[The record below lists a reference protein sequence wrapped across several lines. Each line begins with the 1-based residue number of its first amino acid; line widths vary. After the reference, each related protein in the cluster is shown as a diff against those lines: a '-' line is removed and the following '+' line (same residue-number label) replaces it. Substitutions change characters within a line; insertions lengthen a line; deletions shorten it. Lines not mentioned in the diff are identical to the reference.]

1 MSSPFS
7 ATFANPSR
15 VLTFA
20 GDLLSPVKGLRHLIW
35 PFAVF
40 ALIAGYFNW
49 YELKENLDLALSTFS
64 FVQNLVISML
74 TANLLSRL
82 VMGMTMAYLGIAPPE
97 FGIRLFF
104 GVIPRFFV
112 STGQIRRLDYPEQ
125 RICYAAPLLARLALF
140 VFGTLFWVLTRRGG
154 TGAADAA
161 LVLGSTGLGA
171 FLFTLNPMWRA
182 DGYHWMAAWFRMPDL
197 REQSYRLLG
206 LILRGKP
213 IPEMLSARAI
223 RGLLFYAVLSIGFTT
238 ALVLLVFSAV
248 AFALEEQ
255 FRGTGVVM
263 FAAILS
269 MSLAWLINRRSRGK
283 DKPTQKN
290 PRRTVEASH
299 RSSVSCYKA
308 PNVIVGEA
316 EPKGSEQMA
325 HQKAGKHE
333 PRQRSKSTDKSDVL
347 NSELDA
353 ILGDGSAEPLQPP
366 ESSAVDAGLED
377 ILGPV
382 ALNLK
387 PRDEFDEILDA
398 ALSTQPV
405 SKSEA
410 SSAPEATPE
419 TASRTKREAQPSDHL
434 DTVLK
439 LDKARR
445 TKSSRVRRL
454 AIWVLILSVLYF
466 VAIQP
471 YSFTVGGDFFV
482 RPLERTQVRAR
493 TNGEIIQI
501 NVNEGDWVSENQVL
515 ALLSS
520 WEEKSDVEIAK
531 ADLVRLEA
539 NLETLIA
546 DPKPEEIEL
555 AKQVLQAA
563 QFREKLAEGEKAR
576 KESLAE
582 IGASTQKSLEEAE
595 TAYSLAVNLREQA
608 EARLNLLQS
617 PVSESEIEAARAN
630 ILRKQEE
637 LALSVLR
644 LGHTEIRAP
653 AAGQVVS
660 TMQKISVGAFLREG
674 DLLAE
679 LADSRI
685 VLAEIEVPETEIDEA
700 VIGAEVMMK
709 LWRTPDE
716 VIMGTVK
723 RVAPVAEEREFGY
736 VVRVIVEVPNPDG
749 RINRNLTGYGK
760 IIVEDRPVWEVFSRV
775 FIRFFKIEIWS
786 WLP

>member
-7 ATFANPSR
+7 VTFANPSR

-20 GDLLSPVKGLRHLIW
+20 GDLLSPIKGLRHLIL
-35 PFAVF
+35 PLALF

-97 FGIRLFF
+97 FGMRLLF
-104 GVIPRFFV
+104 GVIPRFYV
-112 STGQIRRLDYPEQ
+112 STGQIRRLDYPQQ
-125 RICYAAPLLARLALF
+125 RICYAAPLLTRLALF
-140 VFGTLFWVLTRRGG
+140 AFGTLFWVLTRRGG

-223 RGLLFYAVLSIGFTT
+223 RGLLFYAVMSIGFTT

-269 MSLAWLINRRSRGK
+269 MSLAWLINRRNSGK
-283 DKPTQKN
+283 GKPTQKK
-290 PRRTVEASH
+290 PHRTVETSH
-299 RSSVSCYKA
+299 RSGVSCYKA
-308 PNVIVGEA
+308 PKVIVDEA

-325 HQKAGKHE
+325 HQKAGTHE
-333 PRQRSKSTDKSDVL
+333 PRQRSEITSESDVP
-347 NSELDA
+347 NSDLDA
-353 ILGDGSAEPLQPP
+353 ILGDGPSQPP
-366 ESSAVDAGLED
+366 ETASVDVDLED

-382 ALNLK
+382 PHTPK
-387 PRDEFDEILDA
+387 PKDEFDEILDA
-398 ALSTQPV
+398 ALSTQAD

-410 SSAPEATPE
+410 TSAPAPTPE
-419 TASRTKREAQPSDHL
+419 TTQPPKRQARPSDHL

-445 TKSSRVRRL
+445 TKSSRLRRL

-471 YSFTVGGDFFV
+471 YPFTVGGDFFV

-493 TNGEIIQI
+493 TNGEIIQV

-515 ALLSS
+515 ALLSN
-520 WEEKSDVEIAK
+520 WEEKSNVEIEK

-563 QFREKLAEGEKAR
+563 QFREKLAEGEKVR

-582 IGASTQKSLEEAE
+582 IGATTQKSLEEAE
-595 TAYSLAVNLREQA
+595 TAYSLAVNVREQA

-617 PVSESEIEAARAN
+617 PVSESEVEAARAN

-637 LALSVLR
+637 LALSKLR

-679 LADSRI
+679 LADSRV

-700 VIGAEVMMK
+700 VIGAEVVMK
-709 LWRTPDE
+709 LWRTPDK
-716 VIMGTVK
+716 VITGTVK